1 SIVYTITVTANNALV
16 GTASATISG
25 ATLAET
31 GLDTVYASLA
41 AQVDGF
47 GGGFFANKATRSLI
61 VDNTD
66 PAKTFTLQ
74 VTQRATFD
82 LTAGPAGTTGTVVP
96 VVADGSQNITLG
108 TLVQGSLY
116 NILIDGTP
124 AASRTITGTGDLE
137 SLQAQIDA
145 LAGFSATLAGGV
157 IHVDRED
164 SLNSTPFELLVT
176 RQDAQTNITTGSV
189 RATDVRHLI

>member
-82 LTAGPAGTTGTVVP
+82 LTSGTVVP
-96 VVADGSQNITLG
+96 VVADGSQDITLG
-108 TLVQGSLY
+108 SLVVGS
-116 NILIDGTP
+116 
-124 AASRTITGTGDLE
+124 
-137 SLQAQIDA
+137 
-145 LAGFSATLAGGV
+145 
-157 IHVDRED
+157 
-164 SLNSTPFELLVT
+164 
-176 RQDAQTNITTGSV
+176 
-189 RATDVRHLI
+189 